1 MSKNRYFIEFSY
13 DGSSYHGFQKQLNA
27 ITVQEIVENAISKI
41 LRDKIS
47 IISAGRTDTG
57 VHAVNMFAHFDY
69 DIKSKIEESNF
80 CYLINRLLPADIAV
94 KAIHEVK
101 PDSHSRFDA
110 ISRTY
115 NYYITD
121 TKNPFNNRYRYYL
134 SEELN
139 YSKMNKAS
147 KKLYKYIDFKS
158 FSKSNT
164 DVKTFDCKIT
174 NAIWVKSEDGWKFV
188 ITSNRFLRNMVRA
201 IVGTLIEIG
210 KGRLRIN
217 DLDKIIQSKDRRN
230 AGYSVPAEGLFLKE
244 IIYNKEIF
252 IESWKK

>member
-1 MSKNRYFIEFSY
+1 MSNNRYFIEFSY
-13 DGSSYHGFQKQLNA
+13 DGSLYHGFQKQLNA
-27 ITVQEIVENAISKI
+27 ITVQEIMENGISTI
-41 LRDKIS
+41 LRDRID
-47 IISAGRTDTG
+47 IVSAGRTDTG

-80 CYLINRLLPADIAV
+80 CHLLNRLLPADIV
-94 KAIHEVK
+94 VIAIHKVK
-101 PDSHSRFDA
+101 SDSHSRFDA

-121 TKNPFNNRYRYYL
+121 TKNPFNHKYRYYL
-134 SEELN
+134 SEELD
-139 YSKMNKAS
+139 YIMMNKAS
-147 KKLYKYIDFKS
+147 KILYEHQDFKC

-164 DVKTFDCKIT
+164 DVKTYNCKIT
-174 NAIWVKSEDGWKFV
+174 NAKWVKSEDDWKFI

-210 KGRLRIN
+210 RGKLEID

-244 IIYNKEIF
+244 IIYDKKIF

>member
-1 MSKNRYFIEFSY
+1 MSNNRYFIEFSY
-13 DGSSYHGFQKQLNA
+13 DGSLYHGFQKQLNA
-27 ITVQEIVENAISKI
+27 ITVQEIMENGISTI
-41 LRDKIS
+41 LRDRID
-47 IISAGRTDTG
+47 IVSAGRTDTG

-80 CYLINRLLPADIAV
+80 CHLLNRLLPADIV
-94 KAIHEVK
+94 VIAIHKVK
-101 PDSHSRFDA
+101 SDSHSRFDA

-115 NYYITD
+115 NYYITG
-121 TKNPFNNRYRYYL
+121 TKNPFNHKYRYYL
-134 SEELN
+134 SEELD
-139 YSKMNKAS
+139 YIMMNKAS
-147 KKLYKYIDFKS
+147 KILYEHQDFKC

-164 DVKTFDCKIT
+164 DVKTYNCKIT
-174 NAIWVKSEDGWKFV
+174 NAEWVKSEDDWKFI

-210 KGRLRIN
+210 RGKLEID

-244 IIYNKEIF
+244 IIYDKKIF

>member
-1 MSKNRYFIEFSY
+1 MPNNRYFIEFSY

-27 ITVQEIVENAISKI
+27 ITIQEILENAISTI
-41 LRDKIS
+41 LRDKID
-47 IISAGRTDTG
+47 IISAGRTDSG
-57 VHAVNMFAHFDY
+57 VHAINMFAHFNY

-80 CYLINRLLPADIAV
+80 CHLLNRILPADIV
-94 KAIHEVK
+94 IKGIHMVK

-121 TKNPFNNRYRYYL
+121 TKDPFNHRYRYYL
-134 SEELN
+134 SEELD
-139 YSKMNKAS
+139 YSEMNKAS
-147 KKLYKYIDFKS
+147 KLLYEYEDFKC

-164 DVKTFDCKIT
+164 DVKTFSCKIT
-174 NAIWVKSEDGWKFV
+174 YANWVKSDDDWKFT

-210 KGRLRIN
+210 KGKIAIK
-217 DLDKIIQSKDRRN
+217 DLDRIIQSKDRRN
-230 AGYSVPAEGLFLKE
+230 AGYSVPAEGLFLNE
-244 IIYNKEIF
+244 IIYDKEIF
-252 IESWKK
+252 IKSWKK

>member
-1 MSKNRYFIEFSY
+1 MPNNRYFIEFSY

-27 ITVQEIVENAISKI
+27 ITIQEILENAISTI
-41 LRDKIS
+41 LRDKID
-47 IISAGRTDTG
+47 IISAGRTDSG
-57 VHAVNMFAHFDY
+57 VHAVNMFAHFNY
-69 DIKSKIEESNF
+69 DIKTKIEESNF
-80 CYLINRLLPADIAV
+80 CHLLNRILPADIV
-94 KAIHEVK
+94 INAIHMVK
-101 PDSHSRFDA
+101 SDSHSRFDA

-121 TKNPFNNRYRYYL
+121 TKDTFNHRYRYYL
-134 SEELN
+134 SEELD

-147 KKLYKYIDFKS
+147 KLLYEYEDFKC

-164 DVKTFDCKIT
+164 DVKTFNCKIT
-174 NAIWVKSEDGWKFV
+174 NANWVKLDDDWKFT

-210 KGRLRIN
+210 KGKVSIK
-217 DLDKIIQSKDRRN
+217 DLDSIIQSKDRRN
-230 AGYSVPAEGLFLKE
+230 AGYSVPAEGLFLNE

-252 IESWKK
+252 IKSWKK

>member
-1 MSKNRYFIEFSY
+1 MSNNRYFIEFSY
-13 DGSSYHGFQKQLNA
+13 DGSLYHGFQKQLNA
-27 ITVQEIVENAISKI
+27 ITVQEIMENGISTI
-41 LRDKIS
+41 LRDKID
-47 IISAGRTDTG
+47 IVSAGRTDTG

-80 CYLINRLLPADIAV
+80 CHLLNRLLPADIV
-94 KAIHEVK
+94 VIAIHKVK
-101 PDSHSRFDA
+101 SDSHSRFDA

-121 TKNPFNNRYRYYL
+121 TKNPFNHKYRYYL
-134 SEELN
+134 SEELD
-139 YSKMNKAS
+139 YIMMNKAS
-147 KKLYKYIDFKS
+147 KILYEHQDFKC

-164 DVKTFDCKIT
+164 DVKTYNCKIT
-174 NAIWVKSEDGWKFV
+174 NAEWVKSEDDWKFI

-210 KGRLRIN
+210 RGKLEID

-244 IIYNKEIF
+244 IIYDKKIF

>member
-1 MSKNRYFIEFSY
+1 MSNNRYFIEFSY
-13 DGSSYHGFQKQLNA
+13 DGSLYHGFQKQLNA
-27 ITVQEIVENAISKI
+27 ITVQEIMENGISTI
-41 LRDKIS
+41 LRDRID
-47 IISAGRTDTG
+47 IVSAGRTDTG

-80 CYLINRLLPADIAV
+80 CHLLNRLLPADIV
-94 KAIHEVK
+94 VIAIHKVK
-101 PDSHSRFDA
+101 SDSHSRFDA

-121 TKNPFNNRYRYYL
+121 TKNPFNHKYRYYL
-134 SEELN
+134 SEELD
-139 YSKMNKAS
+139 YIMMNKAS
-147 KKLYKYIDFKS
+147 KILYEHQDFKC

-164 DVKTFDCKIT
+164 DVKTYNCKIT
-174 NAIWVKSEDGWKFV
+174 NAEWLKSEDDWKFI

-210 KGRLRIN
+210 RGKLEID
-217 DLDKIIQSKDRRN
+217 DLEKIIQSKDRRN

-244 IIYNKEIF
+244 IIYDKKIF

>member
-1 MSKNRYFIEFSY
+1 MSANRYFIEFSY
-13 DGSSYHGFQKQLNA
+13 DGSLYHGFQKQLNA
-27 ITVQEIVENAISKI
+27 ITIQEIMENAISKI
-41 LRDKIS
+41 LRDKIV

-57 VHAVNMFAHFDY
+57 VHARNMFAHFDY
-69 DIKSKIEESNF
+69 DIKSKIEEGNF
-80 CYLINRLLPADIAV
+80 CYLINRILPADIVV
-94 KAIHEVK
+94 KAIHKVK

-121 TKNPFNNRYRYYL
+121 SKSPFNHRYRYYL
-134 SEELN
+134 SEELD

-147 KKLYKYIDFKS
+147 KKLYEYEDFKC

-164 DVKTFDCKIT
+164 DVKTYNCKIT
-174 NAIWVKSEDGWKFV
+174 NANWDKSEDGWKFV
-188 ITSNRFLRNMVRA
+188 ITSDRFLRNMVRA

-210 KGRLRIN
+210 NGRLKIN

-230 AGYSVPAEGLFLKE
+230 AGFSVPAKGLFLE
-244 IIYNKEIF
+244 EVIYNKEIF

>member
-1 MSKNRYFIEFSY
+1 MSNNRYFIEFSY
-13 DGSSYHGFQKQLNA
+13 DGSLYHGFQKQLNA
-27 ITVQEIVENAISKI
+27 ITVQEIMENGISTI
-41 LRDKIS
+41 LRDRID
-47 IISAGRTDTG
+47 IVSAGRTDTG

-80 CYLINRLLPADIAV
+80 CHLLNRLLPADIV
-94 KAIHEVK
+94 VIAIHKVK
-101 PDSHSRFDA
+101 SDSHSRFDA

-121 TKNPFNNRYRYYL
+121 TKNPFNHKYRYYL
-134 SEELN
+134 SEELD
-139 YSKMNKAS
+139 YIMMNKAS
-147 KKLYKYIDFKS
+147 KILYEYQDFKC

-164 DVKTFDCKIT
+164 DVKTYNCKIT
-174 NAIWVKSEDGWKFV
+174 NAEWVKSEDDWKFI

-210 KGRLRIN
+210 RGKLEID

-244 IIYNKEIF
+244 IIYDKKIF

>member
-1 MSKNRYFIEFSY
+1 MSNNRYFIEFSY
-13 DGSSYHGFQKQLNA
+13 DGSSYHGLQKQLNA
-27 ITVQEIVENAISKI
+27 ITVQEIMENAISKI
-41 LRDKIS
+41 LRDNIN

-57 VHAVNMFAHFDY
+57 VHALNMFAHFDY
-69 DIKSKIEESNF
+69 DIKSKIEESNY

-94 KAIHEVK
+94 KAIHKVK

-121 TKNPFNNRYRYYL
+121 TKNPFYHRYRYYL
-134 SEELN
+134 SEELDYN
-139 YSKMNKAS
+139 IMNKAS
-147 KKLYKYIDFKS
+147 KTLYEHEDFKC

-164 DVKTFDCKIT
+164 DVKTYNCKIT
-174 NAIWVKSEDGWKFV
+174 DANWVKSGDDWKFT
-188 ITSNRFLRNMVRA
+188 ITSNRFLRSMVRS

-210 KGRLRIN
+210 KGKIAIN

-244 IIYNKEIF
+244 IIYDKKIF
-252 IESWKK
+252 IKSWKK